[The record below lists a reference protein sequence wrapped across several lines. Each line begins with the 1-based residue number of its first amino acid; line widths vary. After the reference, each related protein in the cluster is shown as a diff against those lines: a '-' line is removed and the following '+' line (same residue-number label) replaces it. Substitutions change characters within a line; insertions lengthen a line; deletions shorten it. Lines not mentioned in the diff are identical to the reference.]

1 MKRIIVFAMWLIAS
15 IAGLSEAMAQDCLVK
30 QAADAA
36 VQRQIAML
44 DAAKVNPSE
53 FFSGQNS
60 CISPMLLQ
68 KIDLS
73 KFIPSMQDFLSSGA
87 QSMIN
92 NLIQQAQAQ
101 VCQILNQQLSNL
113 IGRINSAGSSF
124 QSQLGSQLAGLLG
137 GQNAFSPVQLPG
149 IGGIGQYN
157 FVSQVG
163 GSLFGGAQPAPL
175 TPGSQM
181 APAQGAAP
189 NFGGVL
195 R

>member
-1 MKRIIVFAMWLIAS
+1 MKRIILAIWMLITAAACSAAS
-15 IAGLSEAMAQDCLVK
+15 AQDCLVK

-53 FFSGQNS
+53 FFSGANS

-73 KFIPSMQDFLSSGA
+73 KFIPSVQDFLSSGA

-113 IGRINSAGSSF
+113 VSRINSAGSSF

-137 GQNAFSPVQLPG
+137 GQNAFNPIQLPG
-149 IGGIGQYN
+149 VGGIGQYN
-157 FVSQVG
+157 FVSQIG
-163 GSLFGGAQPAPL
+163 TPLFGSGQQPAVQQNVP
-175 TPGSQM
+175 QM
-181 APAQGAAP
+181 SPAQGSGT
-189 NFGGVL
+189 NFGNML
-195 R
+195 Q